1 MNLRIVPVDPHW
13 LAAAERHQNCLTK
26 PPGSLGRLE
35 TIANRCAAIFG
46 SLTPPVDAA
55 RIVIFAADHGVA
67 EEGVSA
73 YPGEVT
79 AQMEE
84 GGRRVSGRGASTDV
98 IEASAKAYLDGLNK
112 LANLRPGRDQ

>member
-1 MNLRIVPVDPHW
+1 MNLRILPVDPHW
-13 LAAAERHQNCLTK
+13 LAAAERHQNDLTK

-73 YPGEVT
+73 YPREVT
-79 AQMEE
+79 AQMVLNFRQWRRGDQRARA
-84 GGRRVSGRGASTDV
+84 GGRHRSCHRGRGRRHAAS
-98 IEASAKAYLDGLNK
+98 
-112 LANLRPGRDQ
+112 